1 MSRGRRIT
9 KKYKFK
15 ETKDITPTRDKVSSE
30 WRLFSKNNFVTF
42 QIYFSFFMLSKSRP
56 VSKKEEGGGG
66 GVCDGCTRTPSP
78 STTKAS
84 PPAQRLD
91 LRRVASVHWESLC
104 SCKLQFVN
112 RSIIWV
118 SSDKHSTNSVLLVV
132 LIWSGARSCSK
143 VLQKRLV
150 LPSARETGR
159 ESALDQ
165 RVKTHG
171 NGWLTSTKT
180 QVLRALVSGNR
191 CHWIPFYRESHLNRC
206 ALIHKRLKG
215 NTPNYKCE
223 QTSGYKF

>member
-30 WRLFSKNNFVTF
+30 WRLFSKKNFVTF

-56 VSKKEEGGGG
+56 VSKKEGGG
-66 GVCDGCTRTPSP
+66 CDGFTRTPSP

-84 PPAQRLD
+84 PPPAHRLD

-150 LPSARETGR
+150 LPSARETGK
-159 ESALDQ
+159 ESALGQ
-165 RVKTHG
+165 RVKNHG

-180 QVLRALVSGNR
+180 QVWTRR
-191 CHWIPFYRESHLNRC
+191 
-206 ALIHKRLKG
+206 
-215 NTPNYKCE
+215 KC
-223 QTSGYKF
+223 

>member
-30 WRLFSKNNFVTF
+30 WRLFSKKNFVTF
-42 QIYFSFFMLSKSRP
+42 QKHSHPISFHNQSFP
-56 VSKKEEGGGG
+56 
-66 GVCDGCTRTPSP
+66 PS
-78 STTKAS
+78 
-84 PPAQRLD
+84 PAQRLD

-223 QTSGYKF
+223 QTSRYKF